1 MGYCIVLLSNTGYS
15 VVLGC
20 NGGHWLV
27 LRVQDGSGGYSVVT
41 EGALENYWVLGLLGH
56 TVGFMGVL
64 WGPEE

>member
-41 EGALENYWVLGLLGH
+41 EGAFGELLGTGAIGSNSGVH
-56 TVGFMGVL
+56 GGTVGS
-64 WGPEE
+64 